1 MKGLIDMRK
10 YLLKRVLYMLLTLFL
25 VATITFFLMKL
36 MPGTPYTNQAKMTA
50 SQIEIMNKQ
59 YGLDKPI
66 WEQYLIYIFGMFHGD
81 FGTSFQYS
89 NQPVAYL
96 ISSRL
101 GASMQLGLQAMIFGV
116 FFGVILGAAAAIK
129 HNTWA
134 DTGATVIAIIGKSVP
149 NFVLAILL
157 QYYIALKLGWFPI
170 AGWGQFSNTIL
181 PTIALGV
188 GPLAE
193 TARFIRTSM
202 VEVLNSDYIELAK
215 AKGLSKFEVVY
226 HHALRNSLIPL
237 VTLLGPYTVA
247 LMTGSMVIENVFN
260 IPGIGEQFVKSIMT
274 NDYPT
279 IMGVTMVFSIG
290 LVVVI
295 LITDIIYGLIDPRI
309 RLEGNGVNE

>member
-1 MKGLIDMRK
+1 MRK

-237 VTLLGPYTVA
+237 VTLLGPYTFA
-247 LMTGSMVIENVFN
+247 LMTGSLVIENVFN

-309 RLEGNGVNE
+309 RLEGNGGNK

>member
-1 MKGLIDMRK
+1 MRK

-134 DTGATVIAIIGKSVP
+134 DTGATVITIIGKSVP

-309 RLEGNGVNE
+309 RLEGNGGNK

>member
-1 MKGLIDMRK
+1 MRK

-66 WEQYLIYIFGMFHGD
+66 WEQYLIYIFCMFHGD

-247 LMTGSMVIENVFN
+247 LMTGSMVIENIFN

-309 RLEGNGVNE
+309 RLEGNGGNK

>member
-215 AKGLSKFEVVY
+215 SKGLSKFEVVY
-226 HHALRNSLIPL
+226 HHALRNSLNPL

-309 RLEGNGVNE
+309 RLEGNGGNE

>member
-1 MKGLIDMRK
+1 MRK

-101 GASMQLGLQAMIFGV
+101 GASMQLGLRAMIFGV

-309 RLEGNGVNE
+309 RLEGNGGNK

>member
-89 NQPVAYL
+89 NQPVSYL

-247 LMTGSMVIENVFN
+247 LMTGSMVIENIFN

-309 RLEGNGVNE
+309 RLEGNGGNK

>member
-1 MKGLIDMRK
+1 MRK

-25 VATITFFLMKL
+25 VVTITFFLMKL

-309 RLEGNGVNE
+309 RLEGNGGNK

>member
-226 HHALRNSLIPL
+226 YHALRNSLIPL

-247 LMTGSMVIENVFN
+247 LMTGSMVIENIFN

-309 RLEGNGVNE
+309 RLEGNGGNK

>member
-247 LMTGSMVIENVFN
+247 LMTGSMVIENIFN

-279 IMGVTMVFSIG
+279 IMGETMVFSIG

-309 RLEGNGVNE
+309 RLEGNGGNK

>member
-1 MKGLIDMRK
+1 MRK

-279 IMGVTMVFSIG
+279 IMGVTMIFSIG

-309 RLEGNGVNE
+309 RLEGNGGNK

>member
-1 MKGLIDMRK
+1 MRK

-247 LMTGSMVIENVFN
+247 LMTGSMVIENIFN

-309 RLEGNGVNE
+309 RLEGNGRNK

>member
-1 MKGLIDMRK
+1 MRK

-170 AGWGQFSNTIL
+170 AGWDQFSNTIL

-188 GPLAE
+188 GPLAD
-193 TARFIRTSM
+193 TSM

-247 LMTGSMVIENVFN
+247 LMTGSMVIENIFN

-309 RLEGNGVNE
+309 RLEGNGGNK

>member
-1 MKGLIDMRK
+1 MRK

-101 GASMQLGLQAMIFGV
+101 GASIQLGLQAMIFGV

-309 RLEGNGVNE
+309 RLEGNGGNK

>member
-1 MKGLIDMRK
+1 MRK

-247 LMTGSMVIENVFN
+247 LMTGSMVIENIFN
-260 IPGIGEQFVKSIMT
+260 IPGVGEQFVKSIMT

-309 RLEGNGVNE
+309 RLEGNGWNK

>member
-1 MKGLIDMRK
+1 MRK

-36 MPGTPYTNQAKMTA
+36 MPGTQYTNQAKMTA

-237 VTLLGPYTVA
+237 GNNLLSQ
-247 LMTGSMVIENVFN
+247 L
-260 IPGIGEQFVKSIMT
+260 
-274 NDYPT
+274 
-279 IMGVTMVFSIG
+279 
-290 LVVVI
+290 
-295 LITDIIYGLIDPRI
+295 
-309 RLEGNGVNE
+309 

>member
-1 MKGLIDMRK
+1 MRK

-309 RLEGNGVNE
+309 RLEGNEGNK

>member
-1 MKGLIDMRK
+1 MRK

-202 VEVLNSDYIELAK
+202 LEVLNSDYIELAK

-309 RLEGNGVNE
+309 RLEGNGGNK